1 MVSRMVKHLGALGL
15 LLPISAYAQ
24 DLDEGLLAPGGQT
37 NESSAPIINGDL
49 ANDDDYP
56 MAGALLYAGS
66 GFKAVLCS
74 STLIAPDVVLL
85 AAHCVDPNAL
95 SSLGYSGGTS
105 YWSPEPDLE
114 IYDGSGDPPLPDDA
128 VLVKASVFPDE
139 FDINT
144 MQPGMALAL
153 NHDIALS
160 FLDEPL
166 EDQPLGVVPTDD
178 EAAALATGAAV
189 SVVGWGQTSQGGPAG
204 VKYWGESV
212 VGAIS
217 DYEFQVGPNQ
227 DDVRQCHGDSGGPT
241 FFAVETGSATKERVV
256 GVTSQSWDATDCA
269 SVGGVETRVD
279 HYLDWI
285 DDAMSDA
292 CADGTRTWCDE
303 PGILPPPT
311 GARTSSANIGDGIRV
326 APICGTV
333 VPGSGAFLAALSM
346 LLAGARRS
354 RTQERGRRR

>member
-1 MVSRMVKHLGALGL
+1 MVKHLGALGL

-24 DLDEGLLAPGGQT
+24 DSAEGLLPPGGQT
-37 NESSAPIINGDL
+37 NEQSAPIINGDP
-49 ANDDDYP
+49 ADDDDYP
-56 MAGALLYAGS
+56 MAGALIYAGS
-66 GFKAVLCS
+66 GFKAVICS

-95 SSLGYSGGTS
+95 ASLGFSGGTS

-114 IYDGSGDPPLPDDA
+114 IYDGSGDPALPDDA
-128 VLVKASVFPDE
+128 VLVKASVFPVE
-139 FDINT
+139 FDINR
-144 MQPGMALAL
+144 MQDGTALDY
-153 NHDIALS
+153 DIALA

-178 EAAALATGAAV
+178 EAEALTAGAEVAI
-189 SVVGWGQTSQGGPAG
+189 VGWGQTSQGGPAG

-241 FFAVETGSATKERVV
+241 FLAVETGSATKERVV
-256 GVTSQSWDATDCA
+256 GVTSHSWDSTDCA

-285 DDAMSDA
+285 DDEMGDA
-292 CADGTRTWCDE
+292 CAEGTRTWCDE

-326 APICGTV
+326 APFCGTV
-333 VPGSGAFLAALSM
+333 APGSSAVLAALSM
-346 LLAGARRS
+346 LLTGARRS
-354 RTQERGRRR
+354 RAQERRRRR